1 VVPWDAP
8 GSTAIVVLTPE
19 AEALVGG
26 FYREHSN
33 AGRDEMTLHV
43 TLLVP
48 FVPADTITEGIEGR
62 LRRLFSRFEAFDYA
76 LDRFEY
82 FESGVL
88 YLAPE
93 PPEPFVAIVQALA
106 REFPDYPPYE
116 GVHDDVIPHVTIA
129 ESRDPQLLARIRSEI
144 EPELPI
150 TCRAE
155 TATLVERGANL
166 CWRPRTAYA
175 FGSLE

>member
-1 VVPWDAP
+1 MDAP

-19 AEALVGG
+19 AEPLAGG

-43 TLLVP
+43 TLVVP
-48 FVPADTITEGIEGR
+48 FMPVDLLTEDIETR
-62 LRRLFSRFEAFDYA
+62 LRRLCSRREAFDYV
-76 LDRFEY
+76 LERFEY

-93 PPEPFVAIVQALA
+93 PAGRFVDLVLALTQ
-106 REFPDYPPYE
+106 EFPDFPPYE
-116 GVHDDVIPHVTIA
+116 GMHAEVIPHVTIA
-129 ESRDPQLLARIRSEI
+129 ESRDQVLLSRIRSEV
-144 EPELPI
+144 EPGLPI
-150 TCRAE
+150 ACRAGR
-155 TATLVERGANL
+155 ATLVERGADL
-166 CWRPRTAYA
+166 RWRPRTAYA